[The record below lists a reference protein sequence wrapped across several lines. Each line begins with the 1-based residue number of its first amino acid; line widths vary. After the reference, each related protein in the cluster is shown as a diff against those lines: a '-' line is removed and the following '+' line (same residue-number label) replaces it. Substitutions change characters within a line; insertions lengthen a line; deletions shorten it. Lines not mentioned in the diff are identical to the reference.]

1 MRPFCLLCIL
11 KHLSQADVLM
21 DEASLGYPMHRWRA
35 IGHMAEAESECLGF
49 SVTLARRIRLRR
61 LLYIDGEEVDLKD
74 LISEVF
80 LEYEEIKE

>member
-21 DEASLGYPMHRWRA
+21 DEALLGYPMHRWRA

-49 SVTLARRIRLRR
+49 SFALARRIRLRR
-61 LLYIDGEEVDLKD
+61 LLYIDGEDVDLKD

-80 LEYEEIKE
+80 LEYEELKE